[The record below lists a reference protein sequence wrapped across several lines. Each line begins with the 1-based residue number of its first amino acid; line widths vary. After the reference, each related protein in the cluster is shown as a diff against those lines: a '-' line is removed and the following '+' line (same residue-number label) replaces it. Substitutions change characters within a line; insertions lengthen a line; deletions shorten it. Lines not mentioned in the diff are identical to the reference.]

1 MKIDNKE
8 LSLAASI
15 MGKKGGKTIGQ
26 NKIRGDSEYY
36 SKISRMRERKKNVT
50 KRKSMLKP

>member
-36 SKISRMRERKKNVT
+36 SKISRMREGKKNVT